1 MIRTDWL
8 NTMKPAALVALGS
21 LALLTAAGEL
31 HALGSTPPA
40 LLGLTYVENGQ
51 RQGFPIEV
59 TPGTFVS
66 PQAGQPKDRWTI
78 IPGQAL
84 PAETK
89 PLDRVVELYR
99 GAGTARVLLSV
110 VQVRYFRNN
119 VGLWVPHFLLVEQPL
134 LRRDGDRWQPLT
146 ALAGAPGF
154 MVLTGSAL
162 PNAEG
167 FYPTLEFGLS
177 NGRLQIDTW
186 VVR

>member
-1 MIRTDWL
+1 MIRTIWFKRTRHFIL
-8 NTMKPAALVALGS
+8 GTLGS
-21 LALLTAAGEL
+21 LGLLTASGDL

-84 PAETK
+84 SAETK
-89 PLDRVVELYR
+89 PPDRVVELYR
-99 GAGTARVLLSV
+99 GAGTARVLLGV
-110 VQVRYFRNN
+110 VQVRYVRNN
-119 VGLWVPHFLLVEQPL
+119 AGSWVPHFLLVEQPL
-134 LRRDGDRWQPLT
+134 MRRDGDRWQPLT
-146 ALAGAPGF
+146 ALAGAPGLL
-154 MVLTGSAL
+154 VLTGSAP

-167 FYPTLEFGLS
+167 FYSFLEFGLT
-177 NGRLQIDTW
+177 NGRMQIDTW
-186 VVR
+186 VVK